1 MFDQRDSPITP
12 KKRRSPN
19 PSLFTLNGLLPHE
32 ELESTASQGGNHE
45 EEAPPRRFDP
55 SLALES
61 SGKGG
66 LGIWGLR
73 RGRARERRAGH
84 GEGEVVGEGEREG
97 SLNTVGPLKT
107 VESSSTGQTG

>member
-1 MFDQRDSPITP
+1 MSDQRGSLITP
-12 KKRRSPN
+12 RNGNQLNPN
-19 PSLFTLNGLLPHE
+19 LFTLNGLLPHE
-32 ELESTASQGGNHE
+32 ELGPTASQGGNHE
-45 EEAPPRRFDP
+45 EEVPPRRFDP

-84 GEGEVVGEGEREG
+84 GEGEGVGGGERERA
-97 SLNTVGPLKT
+97 V
-107 VESSSTGQTG
+107 

>member
-1 MFDQRDSPITP
+1 VFDQRDSPITTE
-12 KKRRSPN
+12 KRRSPN

-66 LGIWGLR
+66 IEDLGL
-73 RGRARERRAGH
+73 E
-84 GEGEVVGEGEREG
+84 ERE
-97 SLNTVGPLKT
+97 
-107 VESSSTGQTG
+107 SSGEASWAW